1 MNTKTLIAGLIAGV
15 VYFLLGWLLYGMLF
29 ASTMQNL
36 SGSATGVMKADD
48 EMIMWALA
56 LGNIAFGMALAYI
69 FGTWAKIAT
78 VMSGAV
84 AGATVGALL
93 SLGMNLIWYATSNV
107 MTLAGSCLDV
117 VIFTVMSA
125 VAGAAA
131 AWWLGR
137 SSN

>member
-15 VYFLLGWLLYGMLF
+15 VYFLLGWLLYGILF
-29 ASTMQNL
+29 ASTMQSM

-48 EMIMWALA
+48 EMILWALA
-56 LGNIAFGMALAYI
+56 LGNIAFGLALAYI
-69 FGTWAKIAT
+69 FSNWAKITT

-93 SLGMNLIWYATSNV
+93 SLGMDLIWYATSNV
-107 MTLAGSCLDV
+107 MTLGGSCLDV
-117 VIFTVMSA
+117 VIFTIMSA
-125 VAGAAA
+125 AAGAAA

-137 SSN
+137 SSS